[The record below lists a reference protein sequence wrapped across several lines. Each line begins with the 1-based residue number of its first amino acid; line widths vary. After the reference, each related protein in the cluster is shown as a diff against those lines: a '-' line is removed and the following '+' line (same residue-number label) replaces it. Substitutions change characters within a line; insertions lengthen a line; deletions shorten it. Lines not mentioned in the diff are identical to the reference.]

1 MYKSKQNLDILYR
14 AFDEYCKYYMTT
26 LPGKEEL
33 EKITFSPEFEA
44 KMEKLVNKQ
53 KKPYYYMIN
62 TVAKRVA
69 CIIVAFIAVLTT
81 LTFSVKALREP
92 VVKFFV
98 HTFRRFSTIT
108 FDDEYIDDS
117 FNQGITTFY
126 APTYLPEGYVNDTE
140 VKGFATYY
148 IKYKNSTNECII
160 YRQDLITPSAL
171 YTDTEDATTSYI
183 NDGETLLIVKDDT
196 KKIIWHD
203 EKYMYI
209 LTTPGHFSEEELLK
223 IADSI
228 EEIE

>member
-26 LPGKEEL
+26 LPDKDEL
-33 EKITFSPEFEA
+33 RKITFSPEFEA
-44 KMEKLVNKQ
+44 KMQKLINKQ
-53 KKPYYYMIN
+53 KKLYFYMIN

-69 CIIVAFIAVLTT
+69 CIIVACLAVLTT

-98 HTFRRFSTIT
+98 HTFRRFSTIV
-108 FDDEYIDDS
+108 FDDEHIDDS

-126 APTYLPEGYVNDTE
+126 APTYLPEGYE
-140 VKGFATYY
+140 EYEGFKGFASYR
-148 IKYKNSTNECII
+148 IKYKNPTNEEITYI
-160 YRQDLITPSAL
+160 QEIITPSPH
-171 YTDTEDATTSYI
+171 YTDTENATTSYI
-183 NDGETLLIVKDDT
+183 NDGATLLIVKDDT

-228 EEIE
+228 AEIE